1 MVPDILNVHNKYKD
15 MIFLNSFVFTDPD
28 AKAFLDVVR
37 PYDVVLNELAVQNF
51 VKSYRAV
58 HANARLADIGDTAI
72 YLMYGGTETA
82 CCLNLINPSLS
93 NPFNLVKSGTPTFN
107 ANGITT
113 TGTQYLKTGIYP
125 STHMTLN
132 NTSLMIY
139 ERTNVSTNRI
149 SIGAYDVVNLWILQL
164 VPRYSNNFYFDSY
177 NTTIGIGR
185 LTGTE
190 ITDSR
195 GLTIG
200 SRLSSSYAACFIDG
214 EKKGSISTSGGNL
227 VNYELYIGARNNNG
241 TAVVHRSNNYA
252 FAAVALG
259 KTDEQ
264 CIAITNAVN
273 QLQTELGRAV

>member
-1 MVPDILNVHNKYKD
+1 MNV
-15 MIFLNSFVFTDPD
+15 IILNSFLFTDPD
-28 AKAFLDVVR
+28 AKAFLDVVQL
-37 PYDVVLNELAVQNF
+37 YDQTLNELAVQNF
-51 VKSYRAV
+51 VKNYRAA
-58 HANARLADIGDTAI
+58 HGNARLSDIGDTAI

-93 NPFNLVKSGTPTFN
+93 NPFNLVKSGTPKFN

-139 ERTNVSTNRI
+139 ERTNVSLNKI
-149 SIGAYDVVNLWILQL
+149 SIGAYDINNVWILQL

-177 NTTIGIGR
+177 NTATGR
-185 LTGTE
+185 LAVTG

-227 VNYELYIGARNNNG
+227 VNYEIYIGARNNNG
-241 TAVVHRSNNYA
+241 TATVHRSNNYA

-259 KTDEQ
+259 KTDAQ

-273 QLQTELGRAV
+273 QFQTELGRAV